1 MKRIKGHYIKEGK
14 NLEKGKLYI
23 IRKNRIVV
31 FEEEETDD
39 IVNIH
44 FNITKEQQYGIYS
57 SEFKPSFIEDNGV
70 KKADILIFIVDEENK
85 HLSSWIIDVK
95 KTVGGEDVIYHLI
108 EQLMETFWHEQ
119 AITLYL
125 EDFQKELNIG
135 YITRD
140 LQSDR
145 IQGTI
150 EEKKFFIKKQKESI
164 KNMSVLLAQKIGA
177 GLLKEEAK
185 LRILEDFQN
194 NRICIGANYY
204 PIQSY
209 ISEQKEGK
217 FICDLKVVCF

>member
-1 MKRIKGHYIKEGK
+1 
-14 NLEKGKLYI
+14 
-23 IRKNRIVV
+23 
-31 FEEEETDD
+31 
-39 IVNIH
+39 
-44 FNITKEQQYGIYS
+44 
-57 SEFKPSFIEDNGV
+57 
-70 KKADILIFIVDEENK
+70 
-85 HLSSWIIDVK
+85 
-95 KTVGGEDVIYHLI
+95 
-108 EQLMETFWHEQ
+108 METFRHEQ

-125 EDFQKELNIG
+125 KDFQKELNIG

-194 NRICIGANYY
+194 NRICIGANHY

-217 FICDLKVVCF
+217 FICDLNVVCF